1 MPDQEISLQ
10 AQMAVVAGYA
20 YAGQV
25 GGAGEGRWRSRF
37 QEGMIRAAAAMNG
50 FPAQE
55 AQAVI
60 DAQVFAGEYGG
71 YDLEES
77 STRLLVKVKSDTG
90 RDKGKDADG
99 FERIRTDRTDGAFGR
114 SMKERLDN
122 IPVGSRIVVWKVLE
136 RMKNSEDDAKVRVL
150 KHFEVLQLNKDS
162 ASKGPPSSPPPGTGG
177 EAQVRPASPPTTTV
191 PLDEVWSPV
200 LQRIR
205 ALEPG
210 PLGDF
215 VRACQAEK
223 LFWKNPQPEHQD
235 RIIRILVEK
244 EKA

>member
-1 MPDQEISLQ
+1 VPDQEISLQ

-25 GGAGEGRWRSRF
+25 GGAGEGRWKSRF

-99 FERIRTDRTDGAFGR
+99 YERIRTDRTDGSFG
-114 SMKERLDN
+114 KTIKARLDN
-122 IPVGSRIVVWKVLE
+122 VPIGSRIVVWKVLE
-136 RMKNSEDDAKVRVL
+136 RMKNSDDDQKVRVL
-150 KHFEVLQLNKDS
+150 KHFEIIQLNKDS
-162 ASKGPPSSPPPGTGG
+162 ASRGPL
-177 EAQVRPASPPTTTV
+177 PASPSGEGAGAVRPLAPAPTTSV

-200 LQRIR
+200 LARIR

-210 PLGDF
+210 PLGEF
-215 VRACQAEK
+215 MRQCNQEK
-223 LFWKNPQPEHQD
+223 LWWKNPPPEDQD
-235 RIIRILVEK
+235 RIIRILNEK
-244 EKA
+244 EKG